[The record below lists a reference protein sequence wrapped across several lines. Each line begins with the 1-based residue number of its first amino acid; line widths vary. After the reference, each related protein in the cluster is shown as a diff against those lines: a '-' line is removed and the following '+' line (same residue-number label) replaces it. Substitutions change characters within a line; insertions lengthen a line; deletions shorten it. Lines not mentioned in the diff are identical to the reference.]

1 MDNIDNL
8 SDKIKALPPREPGD
22 AKKLVLALDTQFTK
36 VFDAAL
42 GTYYINKQ
50 INKIIVIIG
59 IVLIGYALIYHTYS
73 SFVLN
78 QSDNVKNQPGN
89 NLEGSNSVV
98 TQEPLISSNNTQQT
112 KTQLLNENKLNNN
125 HFLSL

>member
-1 MDNIDNL
+1 LDNIDNL
-8 SDKIKALPPREPGD
+8 SDKIKALPPRPIEDGL
-22 AKKLVLALDTQFTK
+22 KLIQALDAQFTK

-78 QSDNVKNQPGN
+78 
-89 NLEGSNSVV
+89 
-98 TQEPLISSNNTQQT
+98 
-112 KTQLLNENKLNNN
+112 
-125 HFLSL
+125 